1 MADRVAYD
9 AGTMGQAGDA
19 LRQLAGYIIGELE
32 ELKRQAVEWERTS
45 SGATFSA
52 AFSVKQALEQEQH
65 KISAISSQF
74 GGTTTESGIQMAQ
87 LDRSLA
93 SNIG

>member
-9 AGTMGQAGDA
+9 AGTMSQAGDM

-32 ELKRQAVEWERTS
+32 ELKQQAAEWERTS

-52 AFSVKQALEQEQH
+52 AFSVKQALEQQQNQ
-65 KISAISSQF
+65 ISTISSQF
-74 GGTTTESGIQMAQ
+74 GGTTTDAGHQMAR
-87 LDRSLA
+87 LDTSLA
-93 SNIG
+93 STFG